1 MQSACMFDFLSLL
14 PYWLRVVVCF
24 GLVTSTVPLFGLM
37 VFGGDLRA
45 TWRYTKQWLYIVGG
59 MALAGAVIAL
69 LFL

>member
-1 MQSACMFDFLSLL
+1 MLIFGFQLSI
-14 PYWLRVVVCF
+14 
-24 GLVTSTVPLFGLM
+24 VPLFGLM

-59 MALAGAVIAL
+59 MVLAGAVIAL

>member
-1 MQSACMFDFLSLL
+1 MQSACMREFLSSL
-14 PYWLRVVVCF
+14 PEWLRVVLIF
-24 GLVTSTVPLFGLM
+24 GFQLSIVPLFGLM

-59 MALAGAVIAL
+59 MALVGMLIAL